1 MFGIVLR
8 RAAFSAFSL
17 VVVSLLL
24 FVLTRSIADSPAR
37 IVLGDQAS
45 EQQIA
50 QFDRDHGLN
59 RPIVVQYVTWI
70 SRLVLHADLG
80 RSFTTGLDMNRQ
92 SRNTLPVTMEIVG
105 IAFLVASIVSIGLGV
120 LSALW
125 RDSPIDYLARLFAV
139 FGVSAPGFWLA
150 LVLILALTVERDWFP
165 PGGFVPLSQGG
176 LMEHLR
182 SIALP
187 VFCLSIFY
195 MAVLT
200 RMTRSSLL
208 EVLGQDYMRT
218 ARAAGLH
225 PARVLLYAMRNA
237 LVPVV
242 TIAGVSFGHMFG
254 WALIIE
260 QIFNIDGMS
269 RALLTAIQQRDYSM
283 VQAVVMMFTLVFVI
297 ANLVADLLNSWINP
311 RFAMAA
317 S

>member
-1 MFGIVLR
+1 
-8 RAAFSAFSL
+8 
-17 VVVSLLL
+17 LL

-37 IVLGDQAS
+37 IVLGDQAT

-50 QFDRDHGLN
+50 QFDRDHGLD
-59 RPIVVQYVTWI
+59 RPIVVQYASWLT
-70 SRLVLHADLG
+70 RLVLHGDLG

-92 SRNTLPVTMEIVG
+92 IRNTLPVTMEIVL
-105 IAFLVASIVSIGLGV
+105 IAFAVASTISIGLGI

-125 RDSPIDYLARLFAV
+125 RDSPIDYFARLLAV
-139 FGVSAPGFWLA
+139 FGVSVPGFWLA
-150 LVLILALTVERDWFP
+150 LVLILTLTVERDWFP

-176 LMEHLR
+176 LVAHLS

-187 VFCLSIFY
+187 AFCLSVFY
-195 MAVLT
+195 LAVLT

-237 LVPVV
+237 LIPVI
-242 TIAGVSFGHMFG
+242 TIAGTSFGHMFG

-297 ANLVADLLNSWINP
+297 ANLIADLLNSWINP
-311 RFAMAA
+311 RFATAA
-317 S
+317 A